1 MASRKITLESE
12 IKEIKADYEKKKQ
25 ILVEKSENDDKF
37 ITLLKNDNER
47 LKREERVVT
56 KIVYKE
62 QRDNDEVNGLRK
74 EIDKLKAQL
83 KRLMH

>member
-12 IKEIKADYEKKKQ
+12 IKEVKVEYEKKKQ

-37 ITLLKNDNER
+37 ISLLKNENER

-56 KIVYKE
+56 KVVYKD
-62 QRDNDEVNGLRK
+62 QQDNDEVNSLRK
-74 EIDKLKAQL
+74 EIEKLKAQL
-83 KRLMH
+83 KRLMY